1 MGRTIQNVF
10 SNKNVR
16 YYLQINVT
24 LLNLW
29 STSNGTVLKELPNSL
44 IINSTL
50 GNSRPFLFEKTEW
63 SDQAIGGVLLAIAL
77 VMMSTCLVLI
87 VKVLKSSLEGRLK
100 KLKVKLFKILTI
112 VIDFRQQIIFFL

>member
-1 MGRTIQNVF
+1 M
-10 SNKNVR
+10 
-16 YYLQINVT
+16 QINGT

-44 IINSTL
+44 IINSTV
-50 GNSRPFLFEKTEW
+50 GNSRPFLFENTEW

-77 VMMSTCLVLI
+77 VIMSTCLVLI

-100 KLKVKLFKILTI
+100 KLKVKLFK
-112 VIDFRQQIIFFL
+112 FLPQS